1 MRTIGVLGGMS
12 SESSADYYRVM
23 NQTARARL
31 GGVHSAR
38 TLMLSFDFG
47 EIEALQ
53 AAGRWDESAR
63 LLADG
68 ARALERGG
76 AELLIIATNTMH
88 EVADQVAAAVTIPLI
103 HIADPTAARIRA
115 AGLTRV
121 GLLGTR
127 YTMERPFYRGRMEA
141 LHGLAVI
148 VPGEADRTTVHD
160 IIYSELVV
168 GVTREASR
176 ERYREVIG
184 RLVEQGAEGV
194 IYGCTE
200 IELLVGAQDSPVPV
214 FDTARI
220 HAEAAVD
227 AALATPA

>member
-1 MRTIGVLGGMS
+1 MRRIGVLGGMS
-12 SESSADYYRVM
+12 AESSAEYYRVM
-23 NQTARARL
+23 NEAVRARL
-31 GGVHSAR
+31 GGVHSAD

-47 EIEALQ
+47 AIEALQ
-53 AAGRWDESAR
+53 AADRWDECGR
-63 LLADG
+63 VLAEG

-76 AELLIIATNTMH
+76 AQLLIIATNTMH
-88 EVADQVAAAVTIPLI
+88 EVADAVAAAVEIPFI
-103 HIADPTAARIRA
+103 HIVDPTAEAIRT

-127 YTMERPFYRGRMEA
+127 YTMERPFYRGRMEER
-141 LHGLAVI
+141 HGLEVV
-148 VPGEADRTTVHD
+148 VPGEPDRTTVHD

-168 GVTREASR
+168 GVAREESR

-184 RLVEQGAEGV
+184 RLVDMGVEGIV
-194 IYGCTE
+194 YGCTE
-200 IELLVGAQDSPVPV
+200 IELLVSARDSPVPV

-227 AALATPA
+227 AALAQA

>member
-12 SESSADYYRVM
+12 CESSAEYYRVM
-23 NQTARARL
+23 NEVARARL
-31 GGVHSAR
+31 GGVHSAE

-63 LLADG
+63 VLADG

-76 AELLIIATNTMH
+76 AELLVIATNTMH
-88 EVADQVAAAVTIPLI
+88 EVADAVADAVAIPLI

-115 AGLTRV
+115 AGLSRV

-127 YTMERPFYRGRMEA
+127 YTMERPFYRGRLES
-141 LHGLAVI
+141 LHGLEVL
-148 VPGEADRTTVHD
+148 VPGEPDRTTVHD
-160 IIYSELVV
+160 VIYEELVV
-168 GVTREASR
+168 GLAREESR
-176 ERYREVIG
+176 ERYREVIR
-184 RLVEQGAEGV
+184 RLVEHGAEGV

-200 IELLVGAQDSPVPV
+200 IELLVGARDSPVPV

-227 AALATPA
+227 AALADPG